1 MNQLLASFLIGA
13 IAFWGAFQLYPKIF
27 QEAADEIAVLSLEDT
42 IRHIELELAEIA
54 ATPGDTA
61 GLILDTV
68 KVELSAQR
76 QDEENTTAE
85 LAVPVFDE
93 ASIGVDTTR
102 KLTRGSKITVA
113 FKAPAGDELLA
124 DGAHGE
130 LDLSALVLAARQA
143 LLATAKDDPVLLP
156 KSVDIEVHFVLAR
169 IVKGEGKIKAYVIAV
184 GGSSSQLDTG
194 GNKIVLGYVNPL
206 FAEEKKDSA
215 GKAVPPI

>member
-102 KLTRGSKITVA
+102 KLTRGSKIT
-113 FKAPAGDELLA
+113 
-124 DGAHGE
+124 
-130 LDLSALVLAARQA
+130 
-143 LLATAKDDPVLLP
+143 
-156 KSVDIEVHFVLAR
+156 
-169 IVKGEGKIKAYVIAV
+169 
-184 GGSSSQLDTG
+184 
-194 GNKIVLGYVNPL
+194 
-206 FAEEKKDSA
+206 
-215 GKAVPPI
+215 